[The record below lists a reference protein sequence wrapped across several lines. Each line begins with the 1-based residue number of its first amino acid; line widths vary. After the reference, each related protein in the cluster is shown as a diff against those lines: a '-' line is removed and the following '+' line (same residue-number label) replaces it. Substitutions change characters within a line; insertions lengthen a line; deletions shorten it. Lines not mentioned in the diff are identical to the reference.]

1 MLWYNR
7 SWEQGRVIET
17 VNLIKAQYINGLNT
31 MAKLLRIMNI
41 QLENER
47 QECKT
52 GPVRRR
58 VLGEEK
64 WRG

>member
-1 MLWYNR
+1 
-7 SWEQGRVIET
+7 
-17 VNLIKAQYINGLNT
+17 